1 MKGCLGVLFI
11 IAFAFAAL
19 YLALS
24 MLIWVVCTVF
34 GFIFNPLMAFGV
46 LCIAAIISILYKLF
60 K

>member
-11 IAFAFAAL
+11 ITFAFAAL

-24 MLIWVVCTVF
+24 MLIWAVCTIFGFSFNSLMVF
-34 GFIFNPLMAFGV
+34 GI